1 MFHSKYY
8 VPFSAHSAS
17 AAVIIHGY
25 DSFIFF
31 RIVVWHFPKEQ
42 LTIRCSISAT
52 VHAPLQWDA
61 IYPAHVSNLLSS
73 SKAGISPTASSWAR
87 NDCRSILVHAYQ
99 SPSLA
104 SITRRKLC
112 EDGWVIHPEM
122 QKRLLDTNPIF
133 FRDMV
138 ATFLEVNGR
147 GYWETSEENLE
158 RLQELYLYRGR
169 WLHIE
174 GVWIARRST
183 LCTPIIVKRNHII
196 VAQPILRMVLGTGQ
210 QRL

>member
-25 DSFIFF
+25 NSFIFF

-42 LTIRCSISAT
+42 LTIRCSQPQF
-52 VHAPLQWDA
+52 APLQWDA

-122 QKRLLDTNPIF
+122 QKRLLTPTPSFSIYGSHIF
-133 FRDMV
+133 GGQWTRI
-138 ATFLEVNGR
+138 LG
-147 GYWETSEENLE
+147 NLGGE
-158 RLQELYLYRGR
+158 PWAFAGAVLIPRSMIAYRGCMNCSQVHAVHSNHCEEKSHHCSPAHTKNGSGD
-169 WLHIE
+169 WTTE
-174 GVWIARRST
+174 MIA
-183 LCTPIIVKRNHII
+183 
-196 VAQPILRMVLGTGQ
+196 
-210 QRL
+210 